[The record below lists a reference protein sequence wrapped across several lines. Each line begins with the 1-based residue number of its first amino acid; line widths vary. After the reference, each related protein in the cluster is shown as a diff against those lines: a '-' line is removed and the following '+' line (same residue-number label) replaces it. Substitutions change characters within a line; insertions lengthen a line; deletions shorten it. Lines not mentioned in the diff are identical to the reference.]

1 MSKPKHHWWL
11 LSFMVQSP
19 GAWVPTSF
27 LHAREEMLLDIGSI
41 NKAKEVRGMANNSV
55 LLSASYMG
63 YCNDNVI
70 QGLPEIDPPTTISDS
85 YREGVIA
92 ATLVPYHD
100 PNQPVNPYVNA
111 DGSVIDEWASGEWS
125 TGFQSIRAAQ
135 QSDISTVK
143 RIDVTAPPQQA
154 SESVSLESLVA
165 DASTSAV
172 PKLRKSPNSPRILD
186 DVRS

>member
-41 NKAKEVRGMANNSV
+41 NKAKEVRGLANNSV
-55 LLSASYMG
+55 LMSASYMG

-70 QGLPEIDPPTTISDS
+70 QGLPENDPPTTVSNA

-92 ATLVPYHD
+92 ATLIPYHE
-100 PNQPVNPYVNA
+100 PNQPINPYVDTN
-111 DGSVIDEWASGEWS
+111 GSVIDEWASGEWMS
-125 TGFQSIRAAQ
+125 GFQTIRAAQ
-135 QSDISTVK
+135 QADISGVK
-143 RIDVTAPPQQA
+143 RIDMASQPMVSGSNTATEPVAENVKDVIQKPPK
-154 SESVSLESLVA
+154 
-165 DASTSAV
+165 STK
-172 PKLRKSPNSPRILD
+172 P
-186 DVRS
+186 